1 MPLTVRHLD
10 GPFEGQTQTFSDEIE
25 HIAIGRDPS
34 VCQIVLPPDA
44 RMAGREHCSLARVRG
59 RYLIDMN
66 ADRRVTLDGHTLL
79 EAGTP
84 LPESCELQIGPEGPR
99 LKLLVTRHSQMAS
112 TADQQIDED
121 EFTRRAARPASEVD
135 VAAVAETAG
144 GSRRIGLMAGV
155 LAIIAA
161 VGGLIF
167 FFVTSQDVEELQT
180 ADAEQEE
187 AIGDLA
193 GRADEMEEDL
203 VILGADLPEIMQ
215 TAQNSVYLV
224 VIIDSDGGE
233 TGIGTAFTVADG
245 DVATNSHVAK
255 WFGQLEDG
263 ERMVIRSSAINGA
276 ESIDIDI
283 TGATHHP
290 GYAAFAE
297 LWRDYLPVR
306 LNASKGVDPVRS
318 AGSACDLALLHVD
331 DASQLGSALPL
342 ASDAHQGLLLPGHA
356 VAAIGYPM
364 EGMAMEGVNVRQPVP
379 QAQIGRVTS
388 LTTFFN
394 TSEDESESGPGQRN
408 ILLQHSIPG
417 TGGASGSP
425 ILNGAGAVVGV
436 LSAVN
441 FAIIDGQRIPTSVGV
456 NYAQRATL
464 LEELMDGT
472 ADTRLPARIA
482 NWDEAV
488 KFLYHSGKLVKG
500 NAGID
505 ALRAIWRRQVQD
517 KVGSDEVVLT
527 HTIAREFY
535 PLTSLEAARGPDGG
549 VAYDITTAI
558 TVESGKFYLLM
569 AEADAAITLNLQ
581 DDAGLATDVQHIPLG
596 SFAQGLMF
604 QGAGD
609 GTIIGVVSTTEAE
622 HVTWALEEGESV
634 AAVPLNLLRLA
645 RSQWRD
651 DLHSRWGAEVRD
663 AGGMSS
669 SGDTVTSDPEGRF
682 YEVEQIDLP
691 TYGRYM
697 IAVIAPDRTNL
708 DLRLYQID
716 GENRTLLAEDVQQDW
731 YPYLVIDSDYAC
743 TLEAEIISDEQNVD
757 YDVYLFR
764 ALVAGDTDG
773 DDKVD
778 AGDLVN
784 VALNFGAQSPE
795 DEPVSADIDESGS
808 VGVNDLLKVL
818 DNYSQE
824 WPIEAR
830 EQPKRLI
837 CMFTIGGSYADGIA
851 HIHPQNFSEAH
862 GWQTIVNNKLSPLV
876 DELGSGA
883 FDFWGHNICGYWL
896 DHDYYWADLDRPEV
910 MSFDQLKFARE
921 TIPSLAD
928 FTALSSFANINDM
941 QLYGYIGQPRSYER
955 DSTPCGLPFDTNWS
969 HGDLDHFD
977 EYYEEFVAHGF
988 VGLGHDASIHHP
1000 SDSPWLNNMVPALG
1014 ERGIEVFIESLP
1026 KRVSP
1031 HLLGMNVVAENR
1043 VWELFLQHPDIWYT
1057 DEEIRAAGGRT
1068 VHMITVPLGEV
1079 PGEDMS
1085 DPDFDLHAW
1094 QFERTLDLLNA
1105 GETVASPLWGMYIR
1119 GYDLQQ
1125 LVDAAVQSANVTVE

>member
-10 GPFEGQTQTFSDEIE
+10 GPFKGQAQTFSDEIE
-25 HIAIGRDPS
+25 HIVIGRDPS
-34 VCQIVLPPDA
+34 VCQILLPPDA
-44 RMAGREHCSLARVRG
+44 RMAGREHCSLDRVRG

-66 ADRRVTLDGHTLL
+66 ADRRVTLNGHTLL

-112 TADQQIDED
+112 TADQHIDQD
-121 EFTRRAARPASEVD
+121 EVTRRAARPASEVD

-144 GSRRIGLMAGV
+144 GSRRIGLMAGM
-155 LAIIAA
+155 LSLFAA

-167 FFVTSQDVEELQT
+167 FFVTSNDVAELQT

-187 AIGDLA
+187 AIGDLE

-215 TAQNSVYLV
+215 IAQNSVYLV
-224 VIIDSDGGE
+224 VIKDPNGGE

-263 ERMVIRSSAINGA
+263 ERMVLRSSAINGA
-276 ESIDIDI
+276 EPIDIDV

-331 DASQLGSALPL
+331 DASQLGPALPL

-379 QAQIGRVTS
+379 QSQIGRVTS

-441 FAIIDGQRIPTSVGV
+441 FAIIDGQRIPTGVGV

-549 VAYDITTAI
+549 VAYDITTDI
-558 TVESGKFYLLM
+558 TVETGKFYLLM
-569 AEADAAITLNLQ
+569 AEADASITLNLQ
-581 DDAGLATDVQHIPLG
+581 DDAGLAIDVQHIPLG
-596 SFAQGLMF
+596 SFAQGLTF

-622 HVTWALEEGESV
+622 NVTWALEEGESV
-634 AAVPLNLLRLA
+634 AAVPSNLLRLA

-669 SGDTVTSDPEGRF
+669 SGFTVTSDPAGQF
-682 YEVEQIDLP
+682 YEVEEIDLP

-731 YPYLVIDSDYAC
+731 YPYLVVDSDYAC
-743 TLEAEIISDEQNVD
+743 TLEAEIISDEQNID

-773 DDKVD
+773 DDKVG

-784 VALNFGAQSPE
+784 VALNFGTQSPE
-795 DEPVSADIDESGS
+795 DEPASADIDESGS

-837 CMFTIGGSYADGIA
+837 CMFTLGGSYGQGVAD
-851 HIHPQNFSEAH
+851 IHPVLFNLED
-862 GWQTIVNNKLSPLV
+862 GWQAMVSNRVAPLV
-876 DELGSGA
+876 DRLGQGT
-883 FDFWGHNICGYWL
+883 FDWWGHNICGYWRG
-896 DHDYYWADLDRPEV
+896 HDYYWASDEITEV
-910 MSFDQLKFARE
+910 MTFDQLAFARAE
-921 TIPSLAD
+921 YPELTN
-928 FTALSSFANINDM
+928 FAPLHLYAQNNGIE
-941 QLYGYIGQPRSYER
+941 LYGYIGQPRSYER
-955 DSTPCGLPFDTNWS
+955 ENTPGGMPFDTQWS
-969 HGDLDHFD
+969 HGDTAQFDH
-977 EYYEEFVAHGF
+977 YYGEFASSEFIGI
-988 VGLGHDASIHHP
+988 GHDASVHQP
-1000 SDSPWLNNMVPALG
+1000 SDSPWLIQMVPYLKS
-1014 ERGIEVFIESLP
+1014 RGIDVFIEAVP
-1026 KRVSP
+1026 KRASP

-1043 VWELFLQHPDIWYT
+1043 VWELFGNHPSIWFT
-1057 DEEIRAAGGRT
+1057 QEEIRATGARML
-1068 VHMITVPLGEV
+1068 HMITWPLGQA
-1079 PGEDMS
+1079 PGDLGY
-1085 DPDFDLHAW
+1085 DPDFDNHQW
-1094 QFERTLDLLNA
+1094 QFNKAKELLLA
-1105 GETVASPLWGMYIR
+1105 GETVVCPMYGLHTR
-1119 GYDLQQ
+1119 GYPLEE
-1125 LVDAAVQSANVTVE
+1125 LVDAASQSANVKVE